1 MDCVVDGGIAH
12 QAGNIGIVTRNENIL
27 QLHEHGR
34 AHSLEK
40 GDAQKQGVNWRGESD
55 RAVYLSFSFETSA
68 LNDLIVHKPTGRV
81 CVHFVNLQEL
91 SLVVYVIA
99 FLAYLSS

>member
-1 MDCVVDGGIAH
+1 MARVIDPSIF
-12 QAGNIGIVTRNENIL
+12 
-27 QLHEHGR
+27 
-34 AHSLEK
+34 HSAF
-40 GDAQKQGVNWRGESD
+40 GAC
-55 RAVYLSFSFETSA
+55 T

-91 SLVVYVIA
+91 SLVVYEIA